1 MTDIEKQIWI
11 QTYSWHMA
19 SYQKRN
25 ECDGLSVI
33 GLERCSQD
41 AIENATDAVKA
52 FRATQNQWITTET
65 SQMLKALLDEVN
77 TIKSEVDQKLQILEQ
92 FVAEFP
98 SRWEN
103 LMGVR
108 KSS

>member
-19 SYQKRN
+19 SYQKRK
-25 ECDGLSVI
+25 EFDVI
-33 GLERCSQD
+33 LTGELEQFSQE
-41 AIENATDAVKA
+41 AIQKATNAVMA

-98 SRWEN
+98 SH
-103 LMGVR
+103 LD
-108 KSS
+108 K